1 MPHAKLVVKRTAHT
15 QLGSNQELVEIAIK
29 LRGLIAGC
37 LTCVDDGGNLQAD
50 DVEIEIVDR
59 DWRHVGGD
67 KYDVTLTVFAK
78 EFPSRRINPDLFMNT
93 LTLTKGLQGLLPEG
107 VTGFAWVLL
116 CPAAFVEFGS
126 EKKY

>member
-1 MPHAKLVVKRTAHT
+1 MPHAKLVVRRTAHA
-15 QLGSNQELVEIAIK
+15 QLGGDQELVELATK

-59 DWRHVGGD
+59 DWHHVGGD

-78 EFPSRRINPDLFMNT
+78 EYPGRKDYLIVHTHT
-93 LTLTKGLQGLLPEG
+93 LSLGLNGLLPEN
-107 VTGFAWVLL
+107 VTGFVWVLL
-116 CPAAFVEFGS
+116 CPASFFEFGF
-126 EKKY
+126 EKKG

>member
-1 MPHAKLVVKRTAHT
+1 MPHAKLVVRRTAHA
-15 QLGSNQELVEIAIK
+15 QLGGDQELVELATK

-78 EFPSRRINPDLFMNT
+78 EYPGRKINLELFTNA
-93 LTLTKGLQGLLPEG
+93 LALTKGLQGLLPEG

-116 CPAAFVEFGS
+116 CPAAFVEFGF
-126 EKKY
+126 EKKG